1 MLARTQVTACAVA
14 VGLLIGPAIAC
25 AQSRN
30 ADITTRAAAN
40 KSQRAT
46 RPAQRSR
53 VLQDSSGR
61 LPAPDD
67 RKSGTDPDAAIRF
80 QLKRDSMGM

>member
-53 VLQDSSGR
+53 VLQDS